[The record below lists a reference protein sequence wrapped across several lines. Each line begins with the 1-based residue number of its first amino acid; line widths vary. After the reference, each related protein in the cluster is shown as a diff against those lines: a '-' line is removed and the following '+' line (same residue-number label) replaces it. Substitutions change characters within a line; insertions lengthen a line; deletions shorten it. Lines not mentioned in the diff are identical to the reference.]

1 MKKVLAIIS
10 VSVFIFFAA
19 GVPAFAD
26 CGPKESLTISVTGT
40 EDGREYF
47 LTLLSDF
54 DPGYSDEYI
63 EKMSLE
69 WRALYEISR
78 TTDGYSL
85 YTSPVDKVYYKMTG
99 GGSRTWGY
107 DPPNR
112 FKILLYFPDDGS
124 YILSEMLER
133 YAFDSYF
140 TVDVSD
146 GEMSIAKNG
155 GARGFYIEVG
165 GLLVRIVIT
174 VLLELGVARLFGYR
188 GKKEYKL
195 IIIMNVCTQIFL
207 NIMIAV
213 GDVNLGGLGAAAA
226 CILAEIVIFTV
237 EASVYAV
244 FLPRFTERRTREGRA
259 VGYAF
264 AANAVSF
271 FIGGFLLIMGE
282 VFFKEV
288 VNH

>member
-1 MKKVLAIIS
+1 MKKLLVIIS
-10 VSVFIFFAA
+10 VMVCVFCA
-19 GVPAFAD
+19 GGVTAFAD
-26 CGPKESLTISVTGT
+26 CGPKASLTINVKGMK
-40 EDGREYF
+40 DGREYY
-47 LTLLSDF
+47 LTLLEAFNSRF
-54 DPGYSDEYI
+54 SDEYI
-63 EKMSLE
+63 SKQNSE
-69 WRALYEISR
+69 WRALYEISLK
-78 TTDGYSL
+78 DEYFL
-85 YTSPVDKVYYKMTG
+85 YESPVDETYYKLNRS
-99 GGSRTWGY
+99 GSRTWGY
-107 DPPNR
+107 MPPDK

-124 YILSEMLER
+124 YIISEKLER
-133 YAFDSYF
+133 YAFNSYF
-140 TVDVSD
+140 TVSVSG
-146 GEMSIAKNG
+146 GEMTVEKNG
-155 GARGFYIEVG
+155 GAGGVYVEIG

-226 CILAEIVIFTV
+226 YIFAEIVIFTV

-264 AANAVSF
+264 AANAVSL

>member
-1 MKKVLAIIS
+1 MKKVLVIIS
-10 VSVFIFFAA
+10 VLVCVFCAS
-19 GVPAFAD
+19 GVTAFAD
-26 CGPKESLTISVTGT
+26 CGPKASLTVYVTGV
-40 EDGREYF
+40 EDGREYYI
-47 LTLLSDF
+47 TLLSDF
-54 DPGYSDEYI
+54 DPGFSDEYI
-63 EKMSLE
+63 AKQPPER
-69 WRALYEISR
+69 RALYEFAL
-78 TTDGYSL
+78 TDEYFL
-85 YTSPVDKVYYKMTG
+85 WDSPVDHSYYKMTHS
-99 GGSRTWGY
+99 GSRTWGY
-107 DPPNR
+107 MPPDK

-124 YILSEMLER
+124 YIISEKLER
-133 YAFDSYF
+133 YAFNSYF
-140 TVDVSD
+140 TVSVSG
-146 GEMSIAKNG
+146 GEMTVEKNG
-155 GARGFYIEVG
+155 GAGGVYVEIG